1 MNIENVSIYDDF
13 VRLGGDSLTGIKLLS
28 YIDSGDVTMADIFAF
43 RTPEAIAKNMSD
55 LSFDLDLYS
64 LESGCPLN
72 AAQINVFADV
82 NIYNKKNA
90 YHIPGFIPIPK
101 EYGLEKI
108 LDCLDEL
115 LDAHPILSMHL
126 SDIYEVND
134 EDGQGNLDVLKDLM
148 SNAKKLGM
156 GNILDIVG
164 SYGLDVGGLYNM
176 LRTTIRLF
184 KGEYPYIVKGDKPPI
199 TVESDVDENIIVDFF
214 SESLDLY
221 NYLSKFMIAE
231 SEDSYYLF
239 YLIHHIIFD
248 AISEGVLIHDL
259 RVLLDGGSVELDD
272 AFLKTSAFTQQIKS
286 TEKFEDAVEF
296 YHPILSEASD
306 AGELVGDNSSE
317 GYVKSSYDL
326 EFDKVAFKS
335 FLNKA
340 GISEI
345 VLFSSVFT
353 YTLSQFV
360 DGDKVLF
367 TLIENGR
374 DRFNEDF
381 IGMTSNV
388 MPLVADCKNRSI
400 NSFMEHMSHLVYGA
414 SRYSYYPILYLYQ
427 KYDFEVKVM
436 FQFVPNWIADDIGS
450 ADTVEDINVEEISNQ
465 ILNNYSDFLAELFV
479 QIYQYGENYKILITN
494 SNKYSSKMMKDF
506 RDTYISI
513 LSNIINSDMSFNLSD
528 TLK

>member
-1 MNIENVSIYDDF
+1 M
-13 VRLGGDSLTGIKLLS
+13 
-28 YIDSGDVTMADIFAF
+28 
-43 RTPEAIAKNMSD
+43 
-55 LSFDLDLYS
+55 
-64 LESGCPLN
+64 
-72 AAQINVFADV
+72 
-82 NIYNKKNA
+82 
-90 YHIPGFIPIPK
+90 
-101 EYGLEKI
+101 
-108 LDCLDEL
+108 
-115 LDAHPILSMHL
+115 
-126 SDIYEVND
+126 
-134 EDGQGNLDVLKDLM
+134 
-148 SNAKKLGM
+148 
-156 GNILDIVG
+156 
-164 SYGLDVGGLYNM
+164 
-176 LRTTIRLF
+176 
-184 KGEYPYIVKGDKPPI
+184 
-199 TVESDVDENIIVDFF
+199 
-214 SESLDLY
+214 
-221 NYLSKFMIAE
+221 
-231 SEDSYYLF
+231 
-239 YLIHHIIFD
+239 
-248 AISEGVLIHDL
+248 
-259 RVLLDGGSVELDD
+259 
-272 AFLKTSAFTQQIKS
+272 
-286 TEKFEDAVEF
+286 
-296 YHPILSEASD
+296 
-306 AGELVGDNSSE
+306 
-317 GYVKSSYDL
+317 

-335 FLNKA
+335 FLNKV
-340 GISEI
+340 GIGEN
-345 VLFSSVFT
+345 VLFTSVFT

-360 DGDKVLF
+360 DSDKVLF
-367 TLIENGR
+367 MLIENGR